1 MCGFPEPGTPPYPDA
16 SERARADG
24 SGGAVSSTPGNRRTP
39 RLPALG
45 RRGEGW
51 LVGQVL
57 LIAAVLLSALAGRGW
72 ARGYA
77 VGAYAAGG
85 MLLLLGLLL
94 LAAAGL
100 ELGSSLTP
108 LPAPRAD
115 RTLTLTTT
123 GLYGL
128 ARHPMYGGGIL
139 IALGWTIIFASVIG
153 LALTVALTLFLDL
166 KARREELWLTDRFAG
181 YGAYRQRTRRK
192 LLPFIY

>member
-1 MCGFPEPGTPPYPDA
+1 MSPTPRNRGT
-16 SERARADG
+16 S
-24 SGGAVSSTPGNRRTP
+24 

-45 RRGEGW
+45 RRGGGW
-51 LVGQVL
+51 VVGQVL

-72 ARGYA
+72 ARGYDVA
-77 VGAYAAGG
+77 AYTAGG
-85 MLLLLGLLL
+85 TLLGLGLLL

-123 GLYGL
+123 GPYAL

-139 IALGWTIIFASVIG
+139 ITLGWTIVFASIIG
-153 LALTVALTLFLDL
+153 LALTVALALLLDL
-166 KARREELWLTDRFAG
+166 KARREELWLTNRFAG